1 MPFYEF
7 DCNECHE
14 PFDKLVRS
22 FSQIDSV
29 TCPNCGSENIAK
41 KLSTFAVK
49 GSSSSNSPFIG
60 GASSAPSCSPGG
72 V

>member
-14 PFDKLVRS
+14 PFDKLLRS

-29 TCPNCGSENIAK
+29 TCPNCGSEKVAK

-49 GSSSSNSPFIG
+49 GGSGSQSSIPVSG
-60 GASSAPSCSPGG
+60 PSCSPGG
-72 V
+72 L